1 MILAK
6 SLTVARTISN
16 QFQNSKIHK
25 KNLAPVQSDQSKNGP
40 IQDARGSGR
49 IDCRVRNRNNQM
61 VIAEAKREGSDCKRA
76 ITDLHIVTA
85 TVIML
90 CAKTGRKHQLR
101 LYCSQFLSSPI
112 VGDFKYD
119 FEYLN
124 NKSKKAIKG
133 FLKQE
138 SSSRILL
145 HFSRLNL
152 KYENTFLT
160 VTMAIM
166 VGGSFFYSSKIK
178 KLRQSRRDSNT

>member
-1 MILAK
+1 LILAK

-40 IQDARGSGR
+40 IQDARGSGM
-49 IDCRVRNRNNQM
+49 IDCRVRNRNNWM

-76 ITDLHIVTA
+76 ITDWHIVTA
-85 TVIML
+85 TSTHAIVML
-90 CAKTGRKHQLR
+90 LAKTGRKHQLR
-101 LYCSQFLSSPI
+101 LYCSQFLSSPT

-133 FLKQE
+133 FLKGE
-138 SSSRILL
+138 SSGRILL

-152 KYENTFLT
+152 K
-160 VTMAIM
+160 
-166 VGGSFFYSSKIK
+166 
-178 KLRQSRRDSNT
+178 

>member
-1 MILAK
+1 M
-6 SLTVARTISN
+6 
-16 QFQNSKIHK
+16 HK

-49 IDCRVRNRNNQM
+49 INCRVRNRNNQM
-61 VIAEAKREGSDCKRA
+61 VIAKREGSDCKRA
-76 ITDLHIVTA
+76 ITDWHIVTA
-85 TVIML
+85 T
-90 CAKTGRKHQLR
+90 
-101 LYCSQFLSSPI
+101 
-112 VGDFKYD
+112 YD

-152 KYENTFLT
+152 KYENPFLT
-160 VTMAIM
+160 VPMAIM
-166 VGGSFFYSSKIK
+166 VGGSFFIAQNK
-178 KLRQSRRDSNT
+178 KTKTVQEMQIPKKMKQSDIAYESNTATG